1 MEAAII
7 IIGDEILIGQV
18 IDTNS
23 AFICTEL
30 NHIGMKVNRIVS
42 VADNKSDI
50 YNAINALKQDA
61 DIVIITG
68 GLGPTN
74 DDITKKALAEYFNQQ
89 LVLNN
94 EALEHI
100 REFFERRRVKMNE
113 RNRDQALLPDQ
124 CRLVPNEFGTAMG
137 MWFEQDDNKHFI
149 SLPGVPYEM
158 KAMITGHIIPELIK
172 RFKLPSIIHR
182 TILTT
187 GIAESV
193 MADRISAWE
202 SELPRNIRLAYLPSP
217 GILKLRLTASGND
230 KKALEKQVASL
241 VGKLRRIIGISIF
254 GYDGTTLEA
263 EIGVM
268 LRQLHATV
276 GVAESC
282 TGGNIG
288 RMITSVSGSSD
299 YFKGGII
306 AYDNDVKTDL
316 LGVDR
321 KMLEKHG
328 AVSRQ
333 VVLQMADGAR
343 RLLDTGYAIAV
354 SGIAGPAGGTAE
366 KPVGTVWIAVAGEDK
381 TDARLFNLGTLRET
395 NIIRASV
402 AALNML
408 RLTLIRNNKQSS

>member
-1 MEAAII
+1 MVAAII

-30 NHIGMKVNRIVS
+30 NHIGIKVSRILSVS
-42 VADNKSDI
+42 DNKSDI
-50 YNAINALKQDA
+50 LNAIHTLIQDV
-61 DIVIITG
+61 DMVIITG

-74 DDITKKALAEYFNQQ
+74 DDITKNTLAEYFNQK

-94 EALEHI
+94 EALEHT
-100 REFFERRRVKMNE
+100 RKFFERRHVKMNE
-113 RNRDQALLPDQ
+113 RNRDQALLPEG
-124 CRLVPNEFGTAMG
+124 CRPVPNEFGTAMG
-137 MWFEQDDNKHFI
+137 MWFEQDGNKHII

-158 KAMITGHIIPELIK
+158 KAMITGYIMPELVK
-172 RFKLPSIIHR
+172 RFELPSMIHR

-217 GILKLRLTASGND
+217 GILRLRLTASGID
-230 KKALEKQVASL
+230 KKALEKQVAFL
-241 VGKLRRIIGISIF
+241 VEKLKKIIGTSIF
-254 GYDGTTLEA
+254 GYDDTTLEA
-263 EIGVM
+263 EVGVM

-288 RMITSVSGSSD
+288 RMITSVPGSSD

-316 LGVDR
+316 LGVNR
-321 KMLEKHG
+321 KILEKHG
-328 AVSRQ
+328 AVSKQ
-333 VVLQMADGAR
+333 VVLQMADGVR
-343 RLLDTGYAIAV
+343 RLLHTGYAIAV

-366 KPVGTVWIAVAGEDK
+366 KPVGTVWIAVDGEDK
-381 TDARLFNLGTLRET
+381 ADASSFNFGSLRET

-408 RLTLIRNNKQSS
+408 RLTLIRNSKQAL

>member
-30 NHIGMKVNRIVS
+30 NHIGIKASRIIAVS
-42 VADNKSDI
+42 DNKNDI
-50 YNAINALKQDA
+50 LNAINALKQDV

-74 DDITKKALAEYFNQQ
+74 DDITKKALAEHFNQK

-100 REFFERRRVKMNE
+100 RKFFERRHVSISQ
-113 RNRDQALLPDQ
+113 RNRDQALLPER

-137 MWFEQDDNKHFI
+137 MWFEQDNNKHII

-158 KAMITGHIIPELIK
+158 KAMITGHVIPELTK
-172 RFKLPSIIHR
+172 RFELPSIIHR

-202 SELPRNIRLAYLPSP
+202 SELPRNIKLAYLPSP
-217 GILKLRLTASGND
+217 GILRLRLTAAGND
-230 KKALEKQVASL
+230 KKALEEQLVSL
-241 VGKLRRIIGISIF
+241 MGKLRRIIGTSIF
-254 GYDGTTLEA
+254 GYDDTTIEA
-263 EIGVM
+263 KTGVM
-268 LRQLHATV
+268 LRQLRATV

-288 RMITSVSGSSD
+288 RMITSVPGSSG
-299 YFKGGII
+299 YFMGGII
-306 AYDNDVKTDL
+306 AYDNNVKTEI
-316 LGVDR
+316 LGVD
-321 KMLEKHG
+321 KKVIEKYG
-328 AVSRQ
+328 SVSKQ
-333 VVLQMADGAR
+333 VVLQMADGVR

-366 KPVGTVWIAVAGEDK
+366 NPVGTVWIAVSGKDAA
-381 TDARLFNLGTLRET
+381 DARLFKFGSLRET

-408 RLTLIRNNKQSS
+408 RLRLIRDSKQIT